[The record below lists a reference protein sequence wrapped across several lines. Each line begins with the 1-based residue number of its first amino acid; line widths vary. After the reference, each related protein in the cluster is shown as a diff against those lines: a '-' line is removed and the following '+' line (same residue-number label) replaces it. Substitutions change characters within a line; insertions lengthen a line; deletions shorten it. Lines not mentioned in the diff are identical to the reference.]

1 MVDART
7 RCSRTNWWSQ
17 SGCFHVV
24 TINNSAFA
32 SLTTCRW
39 RQHQCC
45 CGETAEQQ
53 CKYWTLFIL
62 GGVRMLDNCSSR
74 NQTCVTGSDRWRLIH
89 IVHGYVSTQVA
100 PSLIC
105 LHTTLQSSQLWR
117 LKLQRLFLN
126 LINRQREQRKLQ
138 NLESRVFRY
147 RHVCCEYSVKLIE
160 HRWSV
165 RCTITSLSKNKEICR
180 KSDVT
185 RLCAYANL
193 RLRFAAR
200 RKHCKKVFLRLREQT
215 TKETR
220 SSAWPLT
227 FPCCGEKGAI
237 LMEAWRNRSG
247 SRVLELRLIIRIN
260 QVVDFSNGIGRV

>member
-39 RQHQCC
+39 SLQFNVWWKRRHQCC
-45 CGETAEQQ
+45 CCGGETAEQQ
-53 CKYWTLFIL
+53 YKYCTLFIL

-89 IVHGYVSTQVA
+89 IVHGYVSTQVT

-126 LINRQREQRKLQ
+126 RQREQRKL
-138 NLESRVFRY
+138 
-147 RHVCCEYSVKLIE
+147 
-160 HRWSV
+160 
-165 RCTITSLSKNKEICR
+165 
-180 KSDVT
+180 
-185 RLCAYANL
+185 
-193 RLRFAAR
+193 
-200 RKHCKKVFLRLREQT
+200 
-215 TKETR
+215 
-220 SSAWPLT
+220 
-227 FPCCGEKGAI
+227 
-237 LMEAWRNRSG
+237 
-247 SRVLELRLIIRIN
+247 
-260 QVVDFSNGIGRV
+260 